1 MKNPSSRLLNY
12 AKRIQALA
20 ETGQHYAPSDYDM
33 DRYHELEQIA
43 AEMIAVVTDNEIA
56 TVTTAIAEKN
66 GYRTPKVD
74 VRAVVFNAQ
83 HEILMVKENVDG
95 CWSLPGGWAEV
106 GFTPAEVAVKET
118 AEEAGMKVEP
128 VKLLAVLDKK
138 CHNHPP
144 DILYIY
150 KLFIECKPMNSI
162 IETGYETSEAGFFS
176 LQNLPPLST
185 PRNTLEQIEMMFGFH
200 HGTVNWP
207 VIDL

>member
-1 MKNPSSRLLNY
+1 MTNPSSRLLNL

-33 DRYHELEQIA
+33 DRYQELEQIA
-43 AEMIAVVTDNEIA
+43 TEMIAVATNNEI
-56 TVTTAIAEKN
+56 TTISTAIAEKN

-74 VRAVVFNAQ
+74 VRAVVFNKQ
-83 HEILMVKENVDG
+83 HEILMVKENADG

-150 KLFIECKPMNSI
+150 KLFIECKPLNSNI
-162 IETGYETSEAGFFS
+162 DTGYETSEAGFFP
-176 LQNLPPLST
+176 LENLPPLST
-185 PRNTLEQIEMMFGFH
+185 PRNTREQMEMMFAFH
-200 HGTVNWP
+200 RGEVDWP
-207 VIDL
+207 VIDR